1 MSSRWFC
8 SFVPLFIDGTF
19 GNKSWGCCGSAR
31 IYITLQCQND
41 KHCADVPQDSH
52 PVCLRPWHIATT
64 EYISSASRRCSMSS
78 VTFLF
83 RQTSGT
89 KINQNQKLVAFK
101 NNIMIPFQN
110 VHQSY
115 NGSMLGEARS
125 ETIKMSP
132 WKPKASSPAQLSP
145 QANSCWVDV
154 MCIEQIMEQMYRWMN
169 DWNNFPSTLL
179 TRLMKPIMNNTAS
192 LCVPVYVCVCVYL
205 LGTSSWFEY
214 ILCIFLMH
222 SSWWH

>member
-1 MSSRWFC
+1 MIIPRQDLNLCFQNKSKLSASKAIINSIVLPKAPLLSNGRKGFSPPEHSETHCYSHHYSPLKLLSRWFC

-132 WKPKASSPAQLSP
+132 WKPIASSPAQLSP
-145 QANSCWVDV
+145 QANSC
-154 MCIEQIMEQMYRWMN
+154 
-169 DWNNFPSTLL
+169 
-179 TRLMKPIMNNTAS
+179 
-192 LCVPVYVCVCVYL
+192 
-205 LGTSSWFEY
+205 
-214 ILCIFLMH
+214 
-222 SSWWH
+222 